1 MNFENVSKFKKYNI
15 LFVVCKQ
22 SMKFWNNKYGVFL
35 AKYNKQSQKSRK
47 VIVTG
52 DFNLDYAKKYR
63 PDYNNRSLFTGA
75 CNLYEQMPQAW
86 V

>member
-63 PDYNNRSLFTGA
+63 PDNIPDMHLDDCSDYLG
-75 CNLYEQMPQAW
+75 L